1 VNRLIHPVGPEP
13 AAVYWRRRAA
23 VVAGI
28 VIVIVLLVMIIKALA
43 SGPSSDAKSPP
54 PTGKQSSAPA
64 ESGSAQPKIAACS
77 AKQLAGARLAAGADI
92 LLTHDKNAYT
102 AAEPVTLVAQV
113 KNTSAE
119 DCSLRNNPHT
129 VVLKVMSGSDRIFD
143 SSDCAANTPEDA
155 GDLIVVK
162 SGETTDIPISW
173 DATRS
178 QQGCREI
185 AEKPFR
191 AQDATYVAT
200 VKILDIASDET
211 QFLLVP

>member
-23 VVAGI
+23 VLAGI
-28 VIVIVLLVMIIKALA
+28 VIVVVLLVMIIKALA
-43 SGPSSDAKSPP
+43 SSPSSAPQPP

-64 ESGSAQPKIAACS
+64 GSQSAQPKIAACT
-77 AKQLAGARLAAGADI
+77 AKQLTGAKLAPDADI
-92 LLTHDKNAYT
+92 LLTHDKPSYG
-102 AAEPVTLVAQV
+102 AAEPVTLAAHV
-113 KNTSAE
+113 KNTGAE
-119 DCSLRNNPHT
+119 DCTLRNNPHIIVLN
-129 VVLKVMSGSDRIFD
+129 VVSGSDRIFD
-143 SSDCAANTPEDA
+143 SSDCAANTPEEA

-162 SGETTDIPISW
+162 AGQTADIPITW

-191 AQDATYVAT
+191 AEDATYVAS
-200 VKILDIASDET
+200 VKILDVPSDKT